1 MNSQASQAAESST
14 CDVAIIIVTFHT
26 RDITCACLQ
35 SIYGY
40 PHECE
45 YEVIV
50 IDNGSNDGSSEMI
63 ARQFSKV
70 QLIVNRDNKGF
81 AAANNQGMKI
91 ARGRYLL
98 LLNSDTEVNAETLKS
113 TLDFADHN
121 PDIAVIGCRAFDK
134 AGTQQSTLF
143 RGIRLQDVA
152 LNVLIPNNLIRRS
165 NILARRRYPGINLD
179 LVQQVE
185 VVAGCFMFVRRQAWE
200 QVGPMYEGFFMYGE
214 EADWCFRFR
223 RAGWR
228 VSYFP
233 GARILHHG
241 NVSSAKCPDE
251 MSVEMAKSQLLLLQ
265 RTQGRVVACIANVL
279 MLLRDLPRAIFW
291 RIVSRMSKPRS
302 IQLRQALRRSSERCS
317 LHARGLLR
325 TDWGA

>member
-1 MNSQASQAAESST
+1 MKGPALQSDRPST
-14 CDVAIIIVTFHT
+14 CDVSIIIVNFNT

-35 SIYGY
+35 SIYGH
-40 PHECE
+40 PHEYE

-50 IDNGSNDGSSEMI
+50 VDNGSTDGSANMI
-63 ARQFSKV
+63 ARRFSKA
-70 QLIVNRDNKGF
+70 QLIANQDNRGF
-81 AAANNQGMKI
+81 AAANNQGMEI

-98 LLNSDTEVNAETLKS
+98 LLNSDTQVDGETLRS
-113 TLDFADHN
+113 TLAFADRTQ
-121 PDIAVIGCRAFDK
+121 DIGIIGCRAFRKD
-134 AGTQQSTLF
+134 GTQQSTLF
-143 RGIRLQDVA
+143 RDIHLRDVA
-152 LNVLIPNNLIRRS
+152 LNVFIPNNIIRRS
-165 NILARRRYPGINLD
+165 NFLARSRYPGINLD
-179 LVQQVE
+179 LVQQVD
-185 VVAGCFMFVRRQAWE
+185 VVAGCFMFVRREALE

-233 GARILHHG
+233 GASILHYG
-241 NVSSAKCPDE
+241 NVSTARCPDE
-251 MSVEMAKSQLLLLQ
+251 MSLEMAKSQLLLLQ

-291 RIVSRMSKPRS
+291 KIVSRTSRPKS
-302 IQLRQALRRSSERCS
+302 IQLRQALRRSTERCS
-317 LHARGLLR
+317 LHMRGLLR